1 MRFLTLLYGAIVY
14 VFFLGVFSYMIGF
27 VANAPWLPKTI
38 DSAPEISRSVAIA
51 INLALLAAFAVQHSV
66 MARRGFK
73 RWWTKIVPEPAERS
87 TFVLA
92 ATLVVA
98 LLIWQW
104 QPMPGVVWSVDDSVA
119 RIVLLCASALGWI
132 TLLVA
137 TFLLNHF
144 ELFGLQQTWNHWSG
158 RAFATTEFRTPGLYR
173 LVRHPIY
180 LGFLLAF
187 WATPQMSEGH
197 LLFAIATTGYILIGI
212 WFEERDLIA
221 QFGET
226 YRAYRRRVPMLVP
239 FLGRRIES
247 SRQDALNRQR
257 T

>member
-1 MRFLTLLYGAIVY
+1 
-14 VFFLGVFSYMIGF
+14 
-27 VANAPWLPKTI
+27 
-38 DSAPEISRSVAIA
+38 
-51 INLALLAAFAVQHSV
+51 

-73 RWWTKIVPEPAERS
+73 RWWTRIVAEPAERS

-104 QPMPGVVWSVDDSVA
+104 QPMPTVVWSVEDSVA
-119 RIVLLCASALGWI
+119 RIVLLCVSALGWI
-132 TLLVA
+132 TVLVA

-144 ELFGLQQTWNHWSG
+144 ELFGLQQTWNHWRG
-158 RAFATTEFRTPGLYR
+158 RTFAATEFRTPGLYR
-173 LVRHPIY
+173 LVRHPLY

-197 LLFAIATTGYILIGI
+197 LLFAIATTGYILLGI

-226 YRAYRRRVPMLVP
+226 YRAYCRRVPMLVP
-239 FLGRRIES
+239 FLGRRTES